1 MVAAGSPL
9 QPLPPV
15 WGGWPVKR
23 CKVSRKAYSYSEQ
36 RSTVTLWVLLCVY
49 NHLQRVQAWIHACLY
64 AYGNAKGIQ
73 ESATEFYTLPYQ
85 YKIRCSKENRN
96 QVRKLYT
103 FSLPL
108 ALWFRLVLSVAAW
121 IVPMS
126 HELEKMGE
134 SKWPKLPMAKQF
146 QGSAMSIWAR
156 VVQVVKQH
164 CHMPARYPPILQVAP
179 WLRRCLSD
187 ITIGKLLQF
196 CLCTKDIVAEHK
208 RASPAPTL

>member
-1 MVAAGSPL
+1 M
-9 QPLPPV
+9 

-73 ESATEFYTLPYQ
+73 ESATEFYTWPYQ

-126 HELEKMGE
+126 HELEKDGRNQND
-134 SKWPKLPMAKQF
+134 PN
-146 QGSAMSIWAR
+146 
-156 VVQVVKQH
+156 
-164 CHMPARYPPILQVAP
+164 CP
-179 WLRRCLSD
+179 WQNSFRKRNVNLSPS
-187 ITIGKLLQF
+187 
-196 CLCTKDIVAEHK
+196 
-208 RASPAPTL
+208 RASCQATLPHASQVSTNPASRPLIEEVLVWHYHRQIAAILLVYKRYRSRT